1 MQKMTLIFG
10 CLALLSPVFAQA
22 QSVGSEKEEGFV
34 SLFDGK
40 TLDGWDGNPALWS
53 VKDGMIVG
61 QTAKEGDAYL
71 TYNQF
76 LIYKGEE
83 FGNFILK
90 ADIKLS
96 QNGNSGFQYRS
107 KRNEK
112 PWSVSGYQADFDG
125 PHTHSGILYGEGYGG
140 ILTNRGTE
148 SVLGDG
154 PKRQSENRF
163 ADSNELKKDL
173 KVEDW
178 NSYELR
184 VEGTKYT
191 HIINEKVMSITNDE
205 GGSNAKTGIIAVQAH
220 VTKDPMRVELKNL
233 RIKKLEK

>member
-1 MQKMTLIFG
+1 MQKITLILGF
-10 CLALLSPVFAQA
+10 LTLLSPVFVQA
-22 QSVGSEKEEGFV
+22 QSADSEKEEGFV

-40 TLDGWDGNPALWS
+40 TLDGWDGNPAIWS
-53 VKDGMIVG
+53 VKDGIIVG
-61 QTAKEGDAYL
+61 QTAKEGDAHL

-125 PHTHSGILYGEGYGG
+125 IHAHSGILYGEGYGG

-148 SVLGDG
+148 SVLEDG
-154 PKRQSENRF
+154 PRRKSEKRF
-163 ADSNELKKDL
+163 ADGNELKKEL
-173 KVEDW
+173 KIEDW
-178 NSYELR
+178 NAYELR
-184 VEGTKYT
+184 VEGSQYT
-191 HIINEKVMSITNDE
+191 HIINGKVISITNDE
-205 GGSNAKTGIIAVQAH
+205 GEKNAKTGIIAVQAH
-220 VTKDPMRVELKNL
+220 VTNEPMRVELKNL
-233 RIKKLEK
+233 RIKKLP